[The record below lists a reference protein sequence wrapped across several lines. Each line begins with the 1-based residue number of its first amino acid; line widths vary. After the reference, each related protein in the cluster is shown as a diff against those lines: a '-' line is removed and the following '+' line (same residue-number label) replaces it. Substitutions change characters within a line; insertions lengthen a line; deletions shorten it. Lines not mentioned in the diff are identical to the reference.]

1 MDERKK
7 PRLFTAGSEPELLQA
22 AEEWFGCPAA
32 KLHRVDYRPELAIGR
47 TAVFCPEQDWQN
59 YSNMDAQAK
68 LCYQPDGVYLA
79 LIPAQ
84 GSGRPLDRTRLTEYV
99 ARKSLNGLAE
109 VSLKELISQ
118 GFGRGRIAPAQ
129 DEKILNEELR
139 LFISVDEMNAG
150 AVLLP
155 RDPDGKQLTRE
166 ELDKA
171 LKDKHVVFG
180 VSDAA
185 LDQIL
190 TERPYYRHITVAK
203 GTPYVNGTDGSVKF
217 LFQNTH
223 TGTPTIDPETGMAD
237 FHKLDWFTWVNQG
250 DLLVTRTPSTAGE
263 SGTSVCGRTLTPKH
277 GREMQM
283 PRGVK
288 VTYNA
293 DKTEMYAAV
302 SGRVEYKNDLVQ
314 VSDVYEVPGNVDMTV
329 GNIEFAGS
337 VIVRGSV
344 ASRMKIRAAG
354 EVTVCGGVQDAEI
367 VAGGDV
373 TIMNGL
379 QGQGVGSVTTEGT
392 LYVKFIEQGVVRA
405 QNVVTDEII
414 NSHVESSEDV
424 IVVGKHG
431 FISGGVIRAR
441 RTVAAQTIGT
451 EHSPKTRVEVGID
464 PETSRRHLVVKKLLE
479 EKGKTLEELKKAA
492 DYLLPRSETSEE
504 LKDKLRQVVTT
515 KVQFMQE
522 IRTLE
527 REREDL
533 EERLSNMGG
542 GMVHVLDIIYPGAL
556 VVISG
561 VVYPV
566 TGTPTRNAT
575 FKLAGEE
582 VTFLTCQYSAEEG
595 RRRSR
600 HRK

>member
-7 PRLFTAGSEPELLQA
+7 PRLFTAGSEPELLQI

-32 KLHRVDYRPELAIGR
+32 KMHRVDYPPQSGFGKSAL
-47 TAVFCPEQDWQN
+47 FCPELSWAS
-59 YSNMDAQAK
+59 YANMDAQSR
-68 LCYQPDGVYLA
+68 LLYQPDGVYLD
-79 LIPAQ
+79 LLPEQ
-84 GSGRPLDRTRLTEYV
+84 GSGKPLDRTRLMEYV

-109 VSLKELISQ
+109 VSLKEMMSL
-118 GFGRGRIAPAQ
+118 GRGRARIAPPQ
-129 DEKILNEELR
+129 EEKILNEELR
-139 LFISVDEMNAG
+139 LFVSVDEMNAG

-155 RDPDGKQLTRE
+155 RDPGGTQLTRAN
-166 ELDKA
+166 LDKA
-171 LKDKHVVFG
+171 LEEKHIVFG
-180 VSDAA
+180 IDEAV
-185 LDQIL
+185 LDQMI
-190 TERPYYRHITVAK
+190 TDRPYYRHITVAK
-203 GTPYVNGTDGSVKF
+203 GKPYINGTDGSVKF

-223 TGTPTIDPETGMAD
+223 TGTPQIDPETGMAD

-263 SGTSVCGRTLTPKH
+263 SGMSVCGRTLTPKH
-277 GREMQM
+277 GKEMQM

-288 VTYNA
+288 VTYNE

-379 QGQGVGSVTTEGT
+379 QGQGIGSVTTEGT
-392 LYVKFIEQGVVRA
+392 LYAKFIEQGIVRA

-414 NSHVESSEDV
+414 NSHVESGEDV
-424 IVVGKHG
+424 IVIGKHG

-451 EHSPKTRVEVGID
+451 EHSPKTRVEVGVD
-464 PETSRRHLVVKKLLE
+464 PETSRRYVTVKKLIE

-492 DYLLPRSETSEE
+492 DYLLPRSEQNAV
-504 LKDKLRQVVTT
+504 LKEKLRQVVTT

-522 IRTLE
+522 LCSLE
-527 REREDL
+527 RERDDL
-533 EERLSNMGG
+533 AECLNSMDG
-542 GMVHVLDIIYPGAL
+542 GMVHVLDTIYPGAT

-561 VVYPV
+561 VSYPI
-566 TGTPTRNAT
+566 TGTPIRNAT
-575 FKLAGEE
+575 FKLSGQE
-582 VTFLTCQYSAEEG
+582 VEFITCQYSAEEG
-595 RRRSR
+595 NRRSR
-600 HRK
+600 HR